1 MLNNL
6 KEKYSPCHMRTHT
19 HTHASHT
26 HLPMCILE
34 IERKWWVEWGE
45 DNWPNTREVGSCT
58 HVTQYIVIVVQ
69 WKLVGRPFTDI
80 SYICVYSTF
89 SLQATVKITYYMAI
103 YCAGSI

>member
-1 MLNNL
+1 
-6 KEKYSPCHMRTHT
+6 
-19 HTHASHT
+19 
-26 HLPMCILE
+26 MCILE